1 MITKEDYEKYV
12 AILEEELVPAMG
24 CTEPIALSYA
34 GALARE
40 FLKEPVIH
48 AVANC
53 SGNII
58 KNVKCVRVP
67 NTGGLVGIEAAVVA
81 GIVAGDPSLK
91 LEVIS
96 KINDEDRINI
106 KRAIDDNLCEVKFL
120 ESTIP
125 LHIIVEV
132 FGENHHVSV
141 EITKTHTHV
150 EKILVDDKPVDLESK

>member
-106 KRAIDDNLCEVKFL
+106 NL
-120 ESTIP
+120 TIYNR
-125 LHIIVEV
+125 V
-132 FGENHHVSV
+132 
-141 EITKTHTHV
+141 
-150 EKILVDDKPVDLESK
+150 VDPYL